1 MLPRLP
7 FAIINLICALGVC
20 TVGLGV
26 VVASGIFNLDPLFTG
41 QFAYSFF
48 LAMLISGLIA
58 IIASIL
64 GCATYKIRSK
74 TLASCYG
81 IMLVP
86 AFIIFIVLAAI
97 LGKLPRDFS
106 QFCSASIPSN
116 MMTTLYGE

>member
-26 VVASGIFNLDPLFTG
+26 VVASGFFNHDPLLTG

-48 LAMLISGLIA
+48 VSMLISGLIA

-64 GCATYKIRSK
+64 GCATFKIKSR
-74 TLASCYG
+74 TLAVCYG
-81 IMLVP
+81 ILLVSV
-86 AFIIFIVLAAI
+86 FVIFIVLASL
-97 LGKLPRDFS
+97 LGNLPRDFS
-106 QFCSASIPSN
+106 
-116 MMTTLYGE
+116 